1 MSQTVLQFC
10 SKIPCSFAGKT
21 LIDYLSTRFTYHS
34 LPQWEELIQ
43 QGRVL
48 LEGQPATASQLV
60 RADMALT
67 YSPHPFDEPAADIN
81 YSIAYED
88 EWLLGINKPGNLLVH
103 RSGKS
108 FTQNLMYQLRFGE
121 QQQRFADAGA
131 INRLDRETSGV
142 VLVARQREFLAPFQK
157 LLREGEFYKEYQA
170 LVHGLW
176 PASVDTINLPIGPQ
190 GSSAIPYK
198 HGVRQEDGKDALTKV
213 LGATPVGGGYSLLRL
228 SPLTGR
234 THQLR
239 VHCAAL
245 GHPLV
250 GDKLYALSEAHYLAW
265 RDEGGSADD
274 GTDSAR
280 QMLHCSTMRFIHP
293 FTNQP
298 TTIEAPL
305 PADFI
310 QTLQR
315 LQARG

>member
-1 MSQTVLQFC
+1 MSPTVLQFC

-34 LPQWEELIQ
+34 LPQWIELIE

-48 LEGQPATASQLV
+48 LEGKPAIATQLV
-60 RADMALT
+60 HTDMALT
-67 YSPHPFDEPAADIN
+67 YCPHPFEEPEADIN
-81 YSIAYED
+81 YSIVYED

-121 QQQRFADAGA
+121 QQRRFADAGS

-176 PASVDTINLPIGPQ
+176 PDSINTITLPIGPL
-190 GSSAIPYK
+190 GSAAIPYK
-198 HGVRQEDGKDALTKV
+198 HGVRPEDGKEALTKV
-213 LGATPVGGGYSLLRL
+213 LSVTPVGEAYSLLRL

-239 VHCAAL
+239 VHCQAL

-250 GDKLYALSEAHYLAW
+250 GDKLYALSEAQYLAW
-265 RDEGGSADD
+265 RDEGGAPDD
-274 GTDSAR
+274 GTQSAR
-280 QMLHCSTMRFIHP
+280 QMLHCSSMRFTHP
-293 FTNQP
+293 FTHQQ
-298 TTIEAPL
+298 TSIEAPL
-305 PADFI
+305 PPDYTQA
-310 QTLQR
+310 LQR
-315 LQARG
+315 LQTRG